1 VASSTPDEVRVSDIA
16 RRVLVAVTLAL
27 IAAIVV
33 GAVLLWPD
41 HVHHRAASDA
51 IAPDGLFD
59 AVVTKVVRA
68 PCEGGDATATSTC
81 TTAHVRLR
89 EGPDDGDVIQ
99 LPQESDADV
108 RLDVG
113 DDIVVAHYADADP
126 GLRYAYADRERTWP
140 LTAIVVL
147 VALIAVAVGRWRGL
161 GALAALAA
169 AVVVVTAF
177 VLPALLDGAEP
188 VLVALVGGGAVVVA
202 VVFLRRGVNAGSAIA
217 TIGALVSLTL
227 VTALAWGAVR
237 WTHVTGRAADVDVLG
252 LGAASARVQGI
263 VVAGTVIGAA
273 GIRCDLA
280 VRQVAAVWGVRG
292 AEPPA
297 SRVAVFRDAMRAGRE
312 GVASG
317 ITMLVLAYLGVVL
330 PLLLVFTET
339 HRGIVDALNSDVV
352 AVEIVRALAG
362 AAGLALSV
370 PATTLLATWVIGT
383 ARPERRR
390 DDPRAYRNRHE
401 RALWASAAAAAPT
414 LPDRPDRALCARL
427 RAVEPKPP
435 VPRGD
440 GPRSSTSTNFACST
454 RWSTSWAMR
463 SPRCTW

>member
-1 VASSTPDEVRVSDIA
+1 VASPAPDEVRVSDIA
-16 RRVLVAVTLAL
+16 RRILVVVTVAL
-27 IAAIVV
+27 VAAIVV

-51 IAPDGLFD
+51 IAPDALYD

-68 PCEGGDATATSTC
+68 PCEGGDAAATSTC

-113 DDIVVAHYADADP
+113 DDILVAHYADADA
-126 GLRYAYADRERTWP
+126 GLQYSYADRERTQP
-140 LTAIVVL
+140 LAAIVVL
-147 VALIAVAVGRWRGL
+147 VALIAVALGRWRGL

-169 AVVVVTAF
+169 AVAVVAAF

-188 VLVALVGGGAVVVA
+188 VLVALVGGGAIVVA
-202 VVFLRRGVNAGSAIA
+202 VVFLRRGVNAGSTIA
-217 TIGALVSLTL
+217 AVAALVSLAL
-227 VTALAWGAVR
+227 VTALAWAAVR

-252 LGAASARVQGI
+252 LGAASTRVQGI
-263 VVAGTVIGAA
+263 VLAGMVIGAA
-273 GIRCDLA
+273 GVLCDLA
-280 VRQVAAVWGVRG
+280 IRQVAAVWDVRG

-297 SRVAVFRDAMRAGRE
+297 SRVAVFRAAMRSGRD

-317 ITMLVLAYLGVVL
+317 MTMLVLAYVGVVL
-330 PLLLVFTET
+330 PLLLVLTET
-339 HRGIVDALNSDVV
+339 RRGIVDAINGDVV
-352 AVEIVRALAG
+352 AVEVVRALAG
-362 AAGLALSV
+362 AAGLAISV
-370 PATTLLATWVIGT
+370 PVTTLLATWVIGT

-401 RALWASAAAAAPT
+401 RALWAGAAAAEPA
-414 LPDRPDRALCARL
+414 LPDRPDRAL
-427 RAVEPKPP
+427 
-435 VPRGD
+435 
-440 GPRSSTSTNFACST
+440 
-454 RWSTSWAMR
+454 
-463 SPRCTW
+463 